1 INGGAFWDNFTA
13 NLPDAA
19 AHGVAAD
26 RASGVLYAAT
36 DSGVF
41 MAYADL
47 NALGALQTWTA
58 VPGLPDGAAMD
69 VKLDAQANQLWAA
82 IDGYGVYS
90 TLARHRFRGPT
101 RASAQE

>member
-1 INGGAFWDNFTA
+1 MERFWVDAQDPRVALAALGAAPDDPFRTSAPVHVLHTVNGGAFWDNFTA

-47 NALGALQTWTA
+47 NALGVGADLDRRCPGFPTAPRWT
-58 VPGLPDGAAMD
+58 
-69 VKLDAQANQLWAA
+69 
-82 IDGYGVYS
+82 
-90 TLARHRFRGPT
+90 
-101 RASAQE
+101 